1 MSQKML
7 GQTGIRGGD
16 MTRGNIY
23 KLMLRFALPLFISQT
38 FQQLYNTADSLVVGH
53 NLGTEALAAVSSS
66 GPMIF
71 LLTSFFD
78 GMAMGS
84 GVVISRYFG
93 AGNKDKMS
101 KAIHTAIA
109 IGLASGLFLTV
120 IGVAFTPTLLRWI
133 NTDPEVMPKAVDY
146 FRYFFMGAIF
156 LVMYNT
162 LRGIMT
168 AMGDSKRPLYYL
180 IFSSMLNVLLDSL
193 FIAVFKWGVWAAA
206 VATVISQAA
215 SVVLCLI
222 NLLGKNSYVE
232 IRIRDIRFHK
242 EVFGEILKNGLPS
255 GVQNSVIAFAN
266 IIVQSQIN
274 VFHKVATAAFGT
286 YAKIEGFAFL
296 PITSFSMAISTF
308 ISQNLG
314 AGFHDRAKKA
324 ARFGIISSMCLAEL
338 IGILYFFL
346 VRYLFGFFDTNPDVI
361 ALGVKQAHTECL
373 FFCLL
378 AMSHAIAAVC
388 RGAGKAFVPMV
399 VFLSVWCVFR
409 VTYIFVVMKIFHDIG
424 YIYMAYPITW
434 SMSAIIFLIYYKKS
448 NWVHGFD
455 DSKEIIP

>member
-1 MSQKML
+1 ML
-7 GQTGIRGGD
+7 GRTGMRGD

-53 NLGTEALAAVSSS
+53 THGTEALAAVSSS
-66 GPMIF
+66 GSMIF

-93 AGNKDKMS
+93 AGNRDKMS
-101 KAIHTAIA
+101 KAIHTALA
-109 IGLASGLFLTV
+109 IGLASGTLLTV
-120 IGVAFTPTLLRWI
+120 VGVAFTPTLLRWI
-133 NTDPEVMPKAVDY
+133 NTDPDVMPRAVEY
-146 FRYFFMGAIF
+146 FRYFFLGALS

-162 LRGIMT
+162 CRGIMT
-168 AMGDSKRPLYYL
+168 AMGDSRRPLYYL
-180 IFSSMLNVLLDSL
+180 VFSSMLNVCLDFL
-193 FIAVFKWGVWAAA
+193 FIAVFKWDVWAAA
-206 VATVISQAA
+206 VATVISQTA

-222 NLLGKNSYVE
+222 HLLGKNSYTE
-232 IRIRDIRFHK
+232 IKIKNIRFHK

-255 GVQNSVIAFAN
+255 GVQNSVIGFAN

-274 VFHKVATAAFGT
+274 TFRKVATAAFGT

-314 AGFHDRAKKA
+314 AGHHDRAKKA
-324 ARFGIISSMCLAEL
+324 ARFGILTTMSLAEI
-338 IGILYFFL
+338 IGILYFFF
-346 VRYLFGFFDTNPDVI
+346 VRFLFGFFDSNPEVL
-361 ALGVKQAHTECL
+361 ALGERQAHTECL
-373 FFCLL
+373 FYCLL

-388 RGAGKAFVPMV
+388 RGSGKAFVPMT

-409 VTYIFVVMKIFHDIG
+409 VTYIFAVMKIFNDIG

-434 SMSAIIFLIYYKKS
+434 TISSIIFLIYYKKS

-455 DSKEIIP
+455 AVRRNIP